1 MTPWSLLET
10 ALFLLCALALAVSA
24 VSRLLVC
31 AFVRHRAVS
40 HPTSVKVTILKPLCG
55 ADPSL
60 AENLGA
66 FSRQS
71 HQNLDIVFGVAELED
86 AALPVALRFC
96 REHVGVRARI
106 NVGDNRGVD
115 NPKLALLQR
124 MSRLSDSDWVVVS
137 DSNVRVTERYV
148 EDALAHAA
156 PDVGLITHLV
166 SGRGGRS
173 LGAHLENLQLNCF
186 VAPGVCGVRFIAGRT
201 CVIGKSMFLR
211 RDALDKIG
219 SFEAAGSFLAE
230 DYVIGRALERAG
242 YRVVTASMPVPWSSP
257 ELRLIER
264 IARLDPRGVFRQLHV
279 QELALLDSAVRTRSE
294 PSVAQA
300 RSGSTGPVCL
310 MFAVGGAGAQAEL
323 VQEFLPSLRPLIL
336 EGRLRLE
343 LVAGTRPEV
352 FRSFADAVE
361 RSGLGKAL
369 ERDILIVQGRDFKA
383 YYEAFNRALLR
394 TDVLWTKPSELS
406 FYPALGMA
414 CVLSRPVGA
423 HERYNRRWLREQG
436 VGLKQRRLAHTRGW
450 FEEWL
455 EDGTLAAAAWS
466 GFVRIAKQGTE
477 SIAELVTA
485 SQTVETE

>member
-10 ALFLLCALALAVSA
+10 ALFVLCALALAVSS

-40 HPTSVKVTILKPLCG
+40 HSTSVKVTILKPLCG

-71 HQNLDIVFGVAELED
+71 HQNLDIVFGVAELDD

-96 REHVGVRARI
+96 KEHVGVRARI
-106 NVGDNRGVD
+106 NVGENREVD

-211 RDALDKIG
+211 RDALEKIG
-219 SFEAAGSFLAE
+219 GFEAAGSFLAE

-242 YRVVTASMPVPWSSP
+242 YRVVTASMPVPAWS
-257 ELRLIER
+257 EGWTLRRFVSRHLRWAVMRRRVSRPAYAAE
-264 IARLDPRGVFRQLHV
+264 V
-279 QELALLDSAVRTRSE
+279 LLTPA
-294 PSVAQA
+294 
-300 RSGSTGPVCL
+300 
-310 MFAVGGAGAQAEL
+310 
-323 VQEFLPSLRPLIL
+323 
-336 EGRLRLE
+336 
-343 LVAGTRPEV
+343 
-352 FRSFADAVE
+352 
-361 RSGLGKAL
+361 
-369 ERDILIVQGRDFKA
+369 
-383 YYEAFNRALLR
+383 
-394 TDVLWTKPSELS
+394 
-406 FYPALGMA
+406 PAL
-414 CVLSRPVGA
+414 VTL
-423 HERYNRRWLREQG
+423 LG
-436 VGLKQRRLAHTRGW
+436 VGLLTPASGVSVVWVGFGLLVEQLLDAVTFSRMAGERVPLAAVALNPLRQCLTLGIWVVGW
-450 FEEWL
+450 F
-455 EDGTLAAAAWS
+455 
-466 GFVRIAKQGTE
+466 V
-477 SIAELVTA
+477 
-485 SQTVETE
+485 QTVEWRGRAYRVGRGSKLEPLPQLAQRLPDEA